1 MTNERSGS
9 GQDKHTD
16 TDILKRSFERET
28 DGQQHEANRDAAGEK
43 HRRSVLG
50 APVDPNSPTTKG
62 GFPPGVPPEDVV
74 EPGRATPGSGT
85 VDNRSGE
92 DSADRGGHRKP

>member
-1 MTNERSGS
+1 MANERSRP
-9 GQDKHTD
+9 GQGKRTD
-16 TDILKRSFERET
+16 TDILKRSFEKET
-28 DGQQHEANRDAAGEK
+28 DGKQHEANRDAAGDE
-43 HRRSVLG
+43 HRRSILG

-74 EPGRATPGSGT
+74 EPGRATPGSDT

-92 DSADRGGHRKP
+92 DSRDKTKLGKP

>member
-1 MTNERSGS
+1 MTNECSKS
-9 GQDKHTD
+9 GQGKHTD

-43 HRRSVLG
+43 HRRSILG

-74 EPGRATPGSGT
+74 EPGRATPGSDT

-92 DSADRGGHRKP
+92 DPSDREARRKP

>member
-1 MTNERSGS
+1 KRLAPRPFPGTGPAYLRSVRTQRRVSMTNERSGS

-74 EPGRATPGSGT
+74 EP
-85 VDNRSGE
+85 
-92 DSADRGGHRKP
+92 